1 MKVHYCDQGSPEWHQ
16 ARAGV
21 ITASMFKVA
30 RSRVGGLNEQQQAY
44 VDAIKAGNSEAVART
59 LAGYKTAPRA
69 EAIEKSLAGLPV
81 GDWSDP
87 AKNYAFRLAV
97 ERISGEAL
105 MDDKFETYAMRR
117 GHELEPEARREH
129 EVQHAVVVERCGFIT
144 TDDGKFGCS
153 TDGLINPNAISE
165 YKCLLAPDGLQKVL
179 IAGDLSDFTD
189 QTHGGLW
196 ITGRGEFHFGL
207 YCPALHSI
215 SRHFTLHIVERDDDY
230 IEALERDLLKFDA
243 LVCEYEALLRAG
255 AAANADRLLKAA

>member
-21 ITASMFKVA
+21 ITASMFRVA

-44 VDAIKAGNSEAVART
+44 VDAIRAGNSEAAART

-97 ERISGEAL
+97 ERISGEPDGRQVRNLRDAPRAR
-105 MDDKFETYAMRR
+105 TGAR
-117 GHELEPEARREH
+117 GPPGARGPAR
-129 EVQHAVVVERCGFIT
+129 VIVERCGFIT

-153 TDGLINPNAISE
+153 TDGLINPSAISE
-165 YKCLLAPDGLQKVL
+165 YKCLLAPDGLRRML

-196 ITGRGEFHFGL
+196 ITGRRRIPLRPLLPG
-207 YCPALHSI
+207 PAPI
-215 SRHFTLHIVERDDDY
+215 GRHFTLHDR
-230 IEALERDLLKFDA
+230 EARRRLHRGARARPPEVR
-243 LVCEYEALLRAG
+243 RAG
-255 AAANADRLLKAA
+255 LRVRGTAARRRRRERRPAAQAA

>member
-1 MKVHYCDQGSPEWHQ
+1 MRVIHCDQGSPEWHQ

-30 RSRVGGLNEQQQAY
+30 RSRVNCLTDQQQKF
-44 VDAIKAGNSEAVART
+44 VTAILDGKTEAEAKI
-59 LAGYKTAPRA
+59 LAGYKARPTAEGVERA
-69 EAIEKSLAGLPV
+69 LHGLPV

-105 MDDKFETYAMRR
+105 QDDKFENYAMRR
-117 GHELEPEARREH
+117 GHELEPDARQEH
-129 EVQHAVVVERCGFIT
+129 EVQAGVVVERCGFVV

-153 TDGLINPNAISE
+153 TDGLIEKHAISE
-165 YKCLLAPDGLQKVL
+165 YKCLVSPDELRKIL
-179 IAGDLSDFTD
+179 IGGDLSEFTD

-196 ITGRGEFHFGL
+196 VTGRREFHFGL
-207 YCPALHSI
+207 YCPALRLI
-215 SRHFTLHIVERDDDY
+215 GRHFTLHVVQRDDDY

-243 LVCEYEALLRAG
+243 LVCDFEAQLRAG
-255 AAANADRLLKAA
+255 AANADVLLQAA